1 MKMSGSAAAKTIR
14 FSLGLLVGQ
23 VLVFAITKLDNG
35 QRPILSVIRQV
46 LVLAS
51 PGLLLFFNA
60 LSLAMFLGRI
70 TKCTEPSVTRTI
82 VDLQTK
88 KDSVLN
94 ATLAVALRQES
105 KY

>member
-1 MKMSGSAAAKTIR
+1 MLVELGGYCSGPAVGSPAVWQSGSDR
-14 FSLGLLVGQ
+14 ERGRRYLY
-23 VLVFAITKLDNG
+23 
-35 QRPILSVIRQV
+35 QV